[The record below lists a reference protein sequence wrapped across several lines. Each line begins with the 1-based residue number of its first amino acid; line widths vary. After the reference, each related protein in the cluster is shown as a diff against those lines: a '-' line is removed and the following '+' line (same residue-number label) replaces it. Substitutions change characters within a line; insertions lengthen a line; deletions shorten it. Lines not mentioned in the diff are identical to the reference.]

1 MSESKTCFS
10 TQTRKILEEKSF
22 YLFEQN
28 NSILIKSPKQTVQVD
43 ILYNVCTNTCVSIY
57 LYSSS
62 HLLRPSFCYLVA
74 RLFWEFTPCKPINIL
89 VIKENITTYETS
101 KRGRGSPSFLT
112 KTFFSLKCWFNR
124 DSTVSVIWAKR
135 KTPIYC
141 KKEIKKKI
149 SFTAKRKIISFRSL
163 EIFFFPNYV
172 FFMTYN
178 YCPLNWK
185 LFRKKFVKLCVI
197 FAFFLSNL
205 LIQNEIGMP
214 LDPVNTPWEYIPDKL
229 GVQRTNLMDLYLMN
243 TSTCNLLNL
252 LFFLFSSIKYV
263 FWDFS
268 RRTRCEICSK
278 FTIRTPEN
286 LKLIIKLKLKTPL
299 TSVCPLYFGFTSK
312 TLTMRSMY
320 KLIAGKVKRCYP
332 RQLCMY
338 LCNIYL

>member
-1 MSESKTCFS
+1 
-10 TQTRKILEEKSF
+10 
-22 YLFEQN
+22 
-28 NSILIKSPKQTVQVD
+28 
-43 ILYNVCTNTCVSIY
+43 
-57 LYSSS
+57 
-62 HLLRPSFCYLVA
+62 
-74 RLFWEFTPCKPINIL
+74 
-89 VIKENITTYETS
+89 
-101 KRGRGSPSFLT
+101 
-112 KTFFSLKCWFNR
+112 
-124 DSTVSVIWAKR
+124 
-135 KTPIYC
+135 
-141 KKEIKKKI
+141 
-149 SFTAKRKIISFRSL
+149 
-163 EIFFFPNYV
+163 
-172 FFMTYN
+172 MTYN

-299 TSVCPLYFGFTSK
+299 TSVWPLYSGFTSK

-320 KLIAGKVKRCYP
+320 KVIAGKVKRRYP

-338 LCNIYL
+338 VCNIYL